1 MRPHRARYDLTWG
14 QRPIRLIVLNAIA
27 DQPRNAPWERFAS
40 ELDRVRA
47 GLNHYR
53 PSAPLAPLLR
63 YHLAQVHHLEL
74 PDMAYTVDDFKHDTW
89 LMMIDDVN
97 FFTPAQRAVL
107 RERLEAEEQGYRR
120 SIEDRLRGLSP
131 DDILRGMDPEVV
143 KAWLKRNGY

>member
-1 MRPHRARYDLTWG
+1 
-14 QRPIRLIVLNAIA
+14 
-27 DQPRNAPWERFAS
+27 
-40 ELDRVRA
+40 
-47 GLNHYR
+47 
-53 PSAPLAPLLR
+53 
-63 YHLAQVHHLEL
+63 
-74 PDMAYTVDDFKHDTW
+74 MAYTVDDFKHDTW